1 MSIKFLKAE
10 TLNTLYNSIPEN
22 IDRYKNIGFDDIL
35 NDASCL
41 HTHDGLTFDY
51 DKLRK
56 ISGKAK
62 TNRER
67 TEGDVENSKIIKSA
81 LEGLSPYLAKDERIW
96 AYLCHSLLFQYT
108 LERWPIDKEWDDKK
122 VIQHIKLHF
131 FAKSDRDFERN
142 NAASRLWW
150 GAYLSSNI
158 SNMDFDEAISSFH
171 RNQDIRG
178 HIIGRPTS
186 SSSMNL
192 FGALLEKFNRS
203 YRTDKRLIIRENYQK
218 YLKEV
223 NLLGG
228 RKLIP
233 VMSKVEIDTHLE
245 SIEQKILGFIKKDDS
260 SKPSMDELNEILR
273 NKLVE
278 FDNDI
283 ILVNLFDT
291 PYENRILN
299 DDRLLKFIVYKPI
312 TVDEFCEIFDLEDRD
327 GLDPKERGFL
337 KNILKIIEEF
347 IDDNFY

>member
-10 TLNTLYNSIPEN
+10 TLDNLYNSISEN

-35 NDASCL
+35 DDTSCL
-41 HTHDGLTFDY
+41 HIHDGLTFDY
-51 DKLRK
+51 NKLRK

-67 TEGDVENSKIIKSA
+67 TEEDVENSKIIKFA
-81 LEGLSPYLAKDERIW
+81 LEGMSPYLAKDERVW
-96 AYLCHSLLFQYT
+96 SFLCHSVLFQYT
-108 LERWPIDKEWDDKK
+108 FERWPINKDWNDKK
-122 VIQHIKLHF
+122 VIQHVKSHF

-150 GAYLSSNI
+150 GAYFSSNV

-192 FGALLEKFNRS
+192 FGALLGKFNHS
-203 YRTDKRLIIRENYQK
+203 YRKDKRLVIRENYQK
-218 YLKEV
+218 FLKEV

-228 RKLIP
+228 RTLIP
-233 VMSKVEIDTHLE
+233 VMGKTEIDTHLD
-245 SIEQKILGFIKKDDS
+245 SIEQKVLGFIKKEDS
-260 SKPSMDELNEILR
+260 KDELNEALR

-278 FDNDI
+278 FSNNT
-283 ILVNLFDT
+283 ILVNLPDT
-291 PYENRILN
+291 PHENRILN
-299 DDRLLKFIVYKPI
+299 DDRLLKFVAYKP
-312 TVDEFCEIFDLEDRD
+312 TNAEQFCEIFDLEDRD
-327 GLDPKERGFL
+327 NLDLEERGYL
-337 KNILKIIEEF
+337 RDILKIIEEF
-347 IDDNFY
+347 VDDNFY